1 MVLLSTVH
9 ESNDRISTA
18 LPPGLVAVFV
28 GATSGIGEY
37 TLKCFAKRSLQ
48 PKVYLVGR
56 SQSASERILAECNAI
71 NPQGT
76 FNFIQADVGLIKN
89 VDDACQQIRDRES
102 TVNILFMTQGS
113 LNADFGNFSSSP

>member
-9 ESNDRISTA
+9 ESNGRISTA

-56 SQSASERILAECNAI
+56 SRSGSERVLTECKAI
-71 NPQGT
+71 NPHASFT
-76 FNFIQADVGLIKN
+76 FIQADVGLIKN
-89 VDDACQQIRDRES
+89 VDDVCQQIRDRES
-102 TVNILFMTQGS
+102 TINILFMTQGS
-113 LNADFGNFSSSP
+113 LNAESGNFSP